1 MSEYLH
7 MSQAEDYG
15 GVHYNSGIH
24 NFAAYNIIT
33 AADGAG
39 GRLFKPEELAAMFYI
54 ALTQHLAR
62 QSGFSDS
69 RRGVVLAARSLF
81 RQLPQP
87 PSTSASQRSRW
98 ALTRRRS
105 AKMKR
110 SAHAG
115 PPKCLNHHA
124 PRKRGTQ

>member
-33 AADGAG
+33 AGDGENG
-39 GRLFKPEELAAMFYI
+39 HMFKPEESAAMFYI

-81 RQLPQP
+81 RTLPQ
-87 PSTSASQRSRW
+87 AAIDQRV
-98 ALTRRRS
+98 A
-105 AKMKR
+105 AIE
-110 SAHAG
+110 AG
-115 PPKCLNHHA
+115 FDA
-124 PRKRGTQ
+124 AEIA